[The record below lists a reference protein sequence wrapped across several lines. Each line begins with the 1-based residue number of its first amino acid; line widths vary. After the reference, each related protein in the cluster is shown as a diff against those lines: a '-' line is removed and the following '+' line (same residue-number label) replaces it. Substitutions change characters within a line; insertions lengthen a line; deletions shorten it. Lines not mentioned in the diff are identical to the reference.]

1 MLNKFTRANSTTNR
15 ARAPLQAAGVLL
27 VLLALAGCSKGSHK
41 PGQALASVN
50 GEEVTVLQLNEEL
63 QRANVPAQQQE
74 TASKQLLESLI
85 DRQLLL
91 SEATKEKL
99 DRDPKVVQ
107 SIERAKALIIAQA
120 YMQKHLPAPTKPT
133 AAEVSEYYAKNPV
146 FFANRK
152 VLEMRQLVVAT
163 KDLSP
168 ELKAVLD
175 ANKSLEEVASWMEAH
190 KVEFSRS
197 QAARATSDLPPE
209 MSAKVLS
216 LPKGQLFIVREGA
229 RSVIIAVTD
238 IKDAPVTEQ
247 VAAPQIEQFL
257 AGQRSKTA
265 AAAEMARLRAAA
277 KIEYFNKTTG
287 EPEAAPAATPAA
299 APAPAAA
306 AAVPAATDA
315 ASAGDA
321 TARGVAG
328 LK

>member
-1 MLNKFTRANSTTNR
+1 MLKKFTRANSTSDR
-15 ARAPLQAAGVLL
+15 ARAPQQAAAVLL
-27 VLLALAGCSKGSHK
+27 VLLALAGCSKGTQK

-63 QRANVPAQQQE
+63 QRSNVPAQQQE
-74 TASKQLLESLI
+74 AASKQLLESLI

-120 YMQKHLPAPTKPT
+120 YMQKHLPPPTKPS

-152 VLEMRQLVVAT
+152 LLEMRQLVVAT

-175 ANKSLEEVASWMEAH
+175 ANKSLDEVASWMEAH
-190 KVEFSRS
+190 KVQFSRA
-197 QAARATSDLPPE
+197 QVARATSDLPPE

-216 LPKGQLFIVREGA
+216 LPKGQLFIVREGE

-238 IKDAPVTEQ
+238 VKDAPVTEQ
-247 VAAPQIEQFL
+247 AAAPQIEQFL
-257 AGQRSKTA
+257 AAQRSKAA

-277 KIEYFNKTTG
+277 KIEYLNK
-287 EPEAAPAATPAA
+287 AANEGGA
-299 APAPAAA
+299 APAPAPGAA
-306 AAVPAATDA
+306 APAAADA
-315 ASAGDA
+315 ASAASDA